1 MRGLQNARRNQG
13 KADYRRLTGRS
24 AAIPIEEPIEEPV
37 SRRYVGRFAPS
48 PSGLLH
54 FGSILTAIASFLDAR
69 SQGGQWLV
77 RIEDIDPPREQ
88 PGAAAAILRQLEAH
102 GLNWDDA
109 VLYQSQRTQA
119 YEAAHNTLADRG
131 LCYGCD
137 CGRARIRGLKSGY
150 DRKCL
155 NRKLLGNPGA
165 DTGIATRLLVNTR
178 SPRGFIDLFRGPQNV
193 AIEPESGDFI
203 LRRRDQRW
211 SYQFAVCI
219 DDVFQGITHVIRG
232 GDLLTSTPGQIY
244 LHRTLGHTPPQYGH
258 VPVVVDSQGK
268 KLSKQNYAAILKPQ
282 STNLTVYNALVALE
296 QKPPP
301 ILRRARSAEL
311 LAWAVANW
319 QRHNLA
325 AAGHTITEQATAD

>member
-1 MRGLQNARRNQG
+1 
-13 KADYRRLTGRS
+13 
-24 AAIPIEEPIEEPV
+24 V

-69 SQGGQWLV
+69 SHGGQWLV

-88 PGAAAAILRQLEAH
+88 SGAAAAILRQLEAH
-102 GLNWDDA
+102 GLHWDGA

-119 YEAAHNTLADRG
+119 YEAAYNTLADRG

-137 CGRARIRGLKSGY
+137 CNRARLRRLKGGY

-155 NRKLLGNPGA
+155 GRKLLFNRGA
-165 DTGIATRLLVNTR
+165 DAGIATRLLVDTP
-178 SPRGFIDLFRGPQNV
+178 SSRGFIDFLRGPQSV
-193 AIEPESGDFI
+193 AIGPESGDFI
-203 LRRRDQRW
+203 LRRRDHLW

-219 DDVFQGITHVIRG
+219 DDAFQGITHVVRG
-232 GDLLTSTPGQIY
+232 GDLLSSTPGQIY
-244 LHRTLGHTPPQYGH
+244 LHRTLGHIPPEYGH
-258 VPVVVDSQGK
+258 VPVVVDGHGK

-282 STNLTVYNALVALE
+282 STNLAVYNALAAL
-296 QKPPP
+296 QHKPPR
-301 ILRRARSAEL
+301 ILRRARSVEL

-325 AAGHTITEQATAD
+325 TAGHAIVEYSPAD